1 MNVRKIHLSILIGI
15 LLTGIVFFSCDKA
28 TSIIEGDQYQQKEYD
43 LKAIDTV
50 ACKYLSDTL
59 ATYIPTDQLY
69 TLPGTW
75 VTDPAIPNN
84 NWVVFRD
91 TQWVSTQVVRQNPDT
106 TYIKW
111 SIKPTDEWIIL
122 PDSSYLVPINP
133 RGDTSWV
140 ESKDTVT
147 VYGADWNLFGN
158 EEQLASVREQL
169 IPEIVGEIGDLLSA
183 DTIVV
188 KTNRH
193 NALLTPVG
201 KEENIAVFNNSSAA
215 KYVVYIGDYIDLKL
229 FNTQGEEISTTYN
242 HIPFI
247 STTGCYE
254 AKTRQEYTLDPGKY
268 LLQAIENDQTENTD
282 TLNVVIM
289 PDEQN

>member
-50 ACKYLSDTL
+50 ACDYLSDTL

-69 TLPGTW
+69 PLPGTW

-91 TQWVSTQVVRQNPDT
+91 TQWVNVRGDSIWT
-106 TYIKW
+106 
-111 SIKPTDEWIIL
+111 IKPTDEWIIL
-122 PDSSYLVPINP
+122 PDSSYLIPIKPN
-133 RGDTSWV
+133 GDTTWV
-140 ESKDTVT
+140 EGNDSIT
-147 VYGADWNLFGN
+147 VYGADWNLFGDKD
-158 EEQLASVREQL
+158 QLASVREQL
-169 IPEIVGEIGDLLSA
+169 IPGIVGAIDDLLSA

-193 NALLTPVG
+193 NALLTPAG
-201 KEENIAVFNNSSAA
+201 QEENITVFNNSNAGN
-215 KYVVYIGDYIDLKL
+215 YVVYIDDYIDLKL
-229 FNTQGEEISTTYN
+229 FNTQGEEMSTTYN
-242 HIPFI
+242 QIPFI

-254 AKTRQEYTLDPGKY
+254 AKTRQEYTLDPGNY
-268 LLQAIENDQTENTD
+268 LLQAMENDQTMDTD

-289 PDEQN
+289 QDEQN